1 MDVEDQLPLH
11 EATFFILLSLLP
23 GTNHGYGIM
32 QDVAA
37 LSNGRLQLSTGTLYG
52 ALKRLLEL
60 AWIERF
66 DDPAVAGGGRER
78 KAYRLTELGRRITAA
93 ETGRL
98 EQVTAV
104 AVAQQRAVALQRA

>member
-37 LSNGRLQLSTGTLYG
+37 MSNGRLQLSTGTLYG

-60 AWIERF
+60 AWIERI
-66 DDPAVAGGGRER
+66 DDPAAAGRRER
-78 KAYRLTELGRRITAA
+78 KMYQLTDLGRRITAA
-93 ETGRL
+93 ETARL

-104 AVAQQRAVALQRA
+104 AQQRALALQRA